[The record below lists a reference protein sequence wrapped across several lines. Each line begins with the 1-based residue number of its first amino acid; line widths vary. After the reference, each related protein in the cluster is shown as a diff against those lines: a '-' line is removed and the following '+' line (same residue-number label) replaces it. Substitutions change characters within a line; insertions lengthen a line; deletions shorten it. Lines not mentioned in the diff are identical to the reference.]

1 MKHFA
6 SLFSL
11 TAVMLSFS
19 LLMISCDKDD
29 DDDTAL
35 VTIKDEIAAR
45 SNLTLLNM
53 SMEQGGLS
61 STLDSTASFTVLAPT
76 NEAFAASGIDAAA
89 IGSLTRNQIRAIV
102 LYHAINSKYM
112 AADLPNGPNAKI
124 ITMSGDSI
132 FVTKNSSGV
141 YFNGI
146 KVSTADIV
154 ASNGVLHLISGL
166 LMPPG
171 GDIVES
177 ALADTTF
184 TYLAAAVVRASQGAT
199 NVAAVLSGSGIYTVF
214 APTNQ
219 AFRDAGFAT
228 VNDINAADPDVLAG
242 ILTYHVL
249 AGRVFSSD
257 LTEGAEP
264 VTLDGAKLT
273 ISLMNGAT
281 VKGTGNATA
290 ANIIGTNIMA
300 SNGVIHVINK
310 VLLKL

>member
-1 MKHFA
+1 MKQFA
-6 SLFSL
+6 AFFYA
-11 TAVMLSFS
+11 TVVMLSFS

-29 DDDTAL
+29 DNETPL
-35 VTIKDEIAAR
+35 VTIKDEVAAR
-45 SNLTLLNM
+45 SNLTLMNL
-53 SMEQGGLS
+53 SLEQGGLS
-61 STLDSTASFTVLAPT
+61 NTLDSAGTFTVFAPT
-76 NEAFAASGIDAAA
+76 NEAFAASGIDAADVA
-89 IGSLTRNQIRAIV
+89 NLTRNQIRAIL
-102 LYHAINSKYM
+102 LYHAINSKYL

-141 YFNGI
+141 YINGV

-154 ASNGVLHLISGL
+154 ASNGVMHLISGL
-166 LMPPG
+166 LMPPVG
-171 GDIVES
+171 NIVEA
-177 ALADTTF
+177 ALADTSF
-184 TYLAAAVVRASQGAT
+184 TYLVAAVVRASDGAT
-199 NVAAVLSGSGIYTVF
+199 NVAGVLSGSGIYTVF

-228 VNDINAADPDVLAG
+228 VNDIAAADPNVLAG

-281 VKGTGNATA
+281 VKGTGNTTA
-290 ANIIGTNIMA
+290 ANIVGANIMA